1 MIGTLLQYTGVITFL
16 FSFLTS
22 NITDH
27 LDGTKTI
34 IGDYPIKKK
43 DVRKIHL
50 EYCAKWIALIETF
63 IGIILSLSESK
74 IFEHTL
80 AKCPISYF
88 LTGLL
93 FSFLLTWIIGELTL
107 DCYVKLAES
116 RPKKANEIWK
126 GLSSEENQKSP
137 K

>member
-1 MIGTLLQYTGVITFL
+1 MIGTLLQYIGVITFL

-27 LDGTKTI
+27 LDNTKTI
-34 IGDYPIKKK
+34 IGGYPIKKK
-43 DVRKIHL
+43 NVRKIHL

-74 IFEHTL
+74 ILEHTL
-80 AKCPISYF
+80 AECPISYF

-93 FSFLLTWIIGELTL
+93 FSFLIIWIIGESTL
-107 DCYVKLAES
+107 NRYVKLAER
-116 RPKKANEIWK
+116 RPKKDNEFWM
-126 GLSSEENQKSP
+126 GASSEEN
-137 K
+137 